1 MRPQH
6 PGRLVFGLLV
16 VTTASAVAQPQPAA
30 PANYG
35 QPSQPGYQPLQ
46 PTAPANYGQPSQ
58 PGYQPLQPATPANY
72 GQSSQPGYPT
82 SLGVPATTGTRK
94 RDADEM
100 TGLYATSAVYGLG
113 MGVWFSSELKI
124 KDPGLFLIAP
134 IGLGVTAPIG
144 AYFLDRPSMN
154 RGKPAAIS
162 AGLLLG
168 AGEGLGI
175 WGTER
180 VTSTNENEWGFRG
193 LSRAAALGAT
203 VGGVAGYLA
212 GEFMEPPPTTSV
224 LAVSGAVW
232 GTAVGSMF
240 GYGSTDKSWGGS
252 NDRTAV
258 AGLIGYNVGMLAAGG
273 LGAAMVPS
281 PKQIAWM
288 WGGAGIGA
296 AASLPVFL
304 LYAGNGGP
312 PARRGFIF
320 MGTATTLGIIAG
332 GVFSAGSAAI
342 SGKVEPLSQVA
353 EQSRPSQ
360 VQVHGLVP
368 MLASGRVGLSVF
380 GSLE

>member
-46 PTAPANYGQPSQ
+46 PAAPANYGQPSQ
-58 PGYQPLQPATPANY
+58 PGYQ
-72 GQSSQPGYPT
+72 T

-94 RDADEM
+94 RDSDEM
-100 TGLYATSAVYGLG
+100 TGLYATSAAYGLG

-134 IGLGVTAPIG
+134 IGLGVAAPIG

-154 RGKPAAIS
+154 RGTPAAIS

-240 GYGSTDKSWGGS
+240 GYGSTDRSWGGS

-332 GVFSAGSAAI
+332 GVFSAGSAVI
-342 SGKVEPLSQVA
+342 SGKVEPLSHVA
-353 EQSRPSQ
+353 EQSRPSLVQ
-360 VQVHGLVP
+360 VQGLVP
-368 MLASGRVGLSVF
+368 MLASGRVGLSVV